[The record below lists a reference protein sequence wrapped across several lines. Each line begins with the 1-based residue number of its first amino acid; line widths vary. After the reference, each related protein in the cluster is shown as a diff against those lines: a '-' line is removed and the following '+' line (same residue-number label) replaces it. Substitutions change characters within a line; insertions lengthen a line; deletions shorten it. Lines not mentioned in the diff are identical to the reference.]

1 VRPFLDRIRQGEVLV
16 ADGAMGTMLFQR
28 GLKPTDCPESVSL
41 TRPDLLEEI
50 ATAYLEAGA
59 DIVQTNTFGGSPLK
73 LAKYGLDDKTEM
85 INRSAVDAVREA
97 VDGLAYVSASVGPSG
112 RILAPYG
119 DIEPNAVWES
129 FRRQIKTL
137 VDAGADIICVE
148 TMTDIAEAR
157 LAIQATRSV
166 SPTIPIMAT
175 MTYDET
181 PRGFYTI
188 MGIDIPTAVR
198 ELTLAGADLVGSN
211 CGYGIEKMV
220 QVARA
225 YRACSRMP
233 LVIQSNAGLPV
244 MEDGRPVYREA
255 PEFMAEKGKEL
266 VAIGVSVIGG
276 CCGTTPAHIAAI
288 RKMVDSL
295 RPPSG

>member
-1 VRPFLDRIRQGEVLV
+1 MRPFLDRIRQGEVLV

-225 YRACSRMP
+225 YRA
-233 LVIQSNAGLPV
+233 
-244 MEDGRPVYREA
+244 
-255 PEFMAEKGKEL
+255 
-266 VAIGVSVIGG
+266 
-276 CCGTTPAHIAAI
+276 
-288 RKMVDSL
+288 
-295 RPPSG
+295 